1 MVEIGPWLAAYR
13 HAVLAEFGARVRF
26 IGIQGSHARG
36 EAGEGSDIDAVLIL
50 DRLTPHDLRRY
61 RALAAGLPHAR
72 LLCGFVAG
80 GGGACGLGPGGP
92 SLVLF
97 RYQARVRHA

>member
-80 GGGACGLGPGGP
+80 A
-92 SLVLF
+92 
-97 RYQARVRHA
+97 A